1 MIEQRVW
8 EEVIG
13 DNLELR
19 VKYVERNVKVI
30 FPKSR
35 ALAVVGP
42 RRAGKT
48 YFLFQLWDA
57 IDSERKKSLYVNFE
71 DPRLIGGVT
80 SSDLME
86 MLRVYYSL
94 LNHPPKE
101 QSSPSCSM
109 RCRWSRAGRS
119 SSATSST
126 GDTG

>member
-42 RRAGKT
+42 RRAGKH
-48 YFLFQLWDA
+48 
-57 IDSERKKSLYVNFE
+57 
-71 DPRLIGGVT
+71 T
-80 SSDLME
+80 SSF
-86 MLRVYYSL
+86 
-94 LNHPPKE
+94 
-101 QSSPSCSM
+101 SCGM
-109 RCRWSRAGRS
+109 RLTARGRKVF
-119 SSATSST
+119 T
-126 GDTG
+126 